1 MIGYEVEFKGFDE
14 QIAKLKKYPQI
25 SDKHLL
31 KAMHQS
37 VITIES
43 AVKPLT
49 PVGVSARLRN
59 SIAGEVKHLSAL
71 SIEGRVGSTLKDEIY
86 PSVMEFGR
94 KPGRMPPPSALERWV
109 QLKLGV
115 AQEDVPGVAYL
126 VARAIGRKGIKGKK
140 FMERGWNMSKAK
152 VNQYFVSALNAIAE
166 ELSIGGH

>member
-1 MIGYEVEFKGFDE
+1 MIGYEVEIKGLDE
-14 QIAKLKKYPQI
+14 QMAKLAKYPQI

-37 VITIES
+37 VIAIES

-49 PVGVSARLRN
+49 PVGVSGRLRN

-94 KPGRMPPPSALERWV
+94 KPGKMPPPSALERWV
-109 QLKLGV
+109 HLKMGV
-115 AQEDVPGVAYL
+115 PDDEAPGVAYL
-126 VARAIGRKGIKGKK
+126 VARAIGKKGIKGKE
-140 FMERGWNMSKAK
+140 FMKKGWEQSKAK
-152 VNQYFVSALNAIAE
+152 VNDYFVTALKNIAE
-166 ELSIGGH
+166 ELSIGGR